1 MPRPTISGTLIRRID
16 MNHTGVTSTGRRSNK
31 DYRITI
37 SVDAGGEFHLYT
49 EYGPAGHLQNGE
61 EHALAAPRSASSV
74 NRRADEL
81 RDLKKNK
88 RDSYQVVNDQ
98 DFGPAQAASPNPI
111 TTPVKASP
119 PKPLKSIAS
128 LSEAVRSSIHPFF

>member
-1 MPRPTISGTLIRRID
+1 
-16 MNHTGVTSTGRRSNK
+16 MNHTGVTSKGRRSNK

-37 SVDAGGEFHLYT
+37 SVDAGGEYHLYT

-61 EHALAAPRSASSV
+61 EHALAAPRSASSA

-88 RDSYQVVNDQ
+88 RDSYQVLNDQ
-98 DFGPAQAASPNPI
+98 DFGPAQASTPNPI
-111 TTPVKASP
+111 TPPVKASL
-119 PKPLKSIAS
+119 PKSLKGVAS
-128 LSEAVRSSIHPFF
+128 LSESARSSIHEFF

>member
-1 MPRPTISGTLIRRID
+1 MPRPTINGTLVRRIN
-16 MNHTGVTSTGRRSNK
+16 MNHTGVTSKGRRSNK

-37 SVDAGGEFHLYT
+37 SVDAGGEYHLYT

-74 NRRADEL
+74 KRRADEL
-81 RDLKKNK
+81 RDVKTNK
-88 RDSYQVVNDQ
+88 RDSYDVVNDQ
-98 DFGPAQAASPNPI
+98 HFGSAQAATPNPI
-111 TTPVKASP
+111 TPPIKAAP
-119 PKPLKSIAS
+119 PEPLKSIAS

>member
-1 MPRPTISGTLIRRID
+1 MPRPTLNVTLVRRIN
-16 MNHTGVTSTGRRSNK
+16 MNHTGVTSKGRRSNK

-37 SVDAGGEFHLYT
+37 SVDAGGEYHLYT

-61 EHALAAPRSASSV
+61 EHALAAPRSASSA

-88 RDSYQVVNDQ
+88 RDSYQVLNDQ

-128 LSEAVRSSIHPFF
+128 LSEAFRSSIHPFF